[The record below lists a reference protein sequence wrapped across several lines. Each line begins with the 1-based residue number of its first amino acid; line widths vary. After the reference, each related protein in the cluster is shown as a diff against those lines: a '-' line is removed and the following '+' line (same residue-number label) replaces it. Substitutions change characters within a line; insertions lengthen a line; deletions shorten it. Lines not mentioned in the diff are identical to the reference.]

1 MSFLIVETDQM
12 LQFFC
17 SLINFFYFS
26 IPMSKT
32 KSRFDY
38 FCKCLKLKVFTPC
51 LDLYYSIPKMI
62 NSLENYLTFT
72 VNLLLY
78 PVFRNIHHHICLP
91 FISHRCYFTRGN
103 DLRHFWGNSPYAAYS
118 FFYLF
123 VTAGA
128 SISCPVTAQSLL
140 ATFFGSIPLLSGKT
154 SSLPTLAISAYLT
167 CVLGCSCIFSQFL
180 FFSGS

>member
-1 MSFLIVETDQM
+1 MSFLTVETDQM

-17 SLINFFYFS
+17 SLINFYFS

-91 FISHRCYFTRGN
+91 FISHRCYFTSGN
-103 DLRHFWGNSPYAAYS
+103 DLRHILGNSPYAAYS
-118 FFYLF
+118 FFIFLQQWVPAFHVLRVYWQL
-123 VTAGA
+123 
-128 SISCPVTAQSLL
+128 SLEVFHYWL
-140 ATFFGSIPLLSGKT
+140 DKT
-154 SSLPTLAISAYLT
+154 SSLSTLAISAYLT
-167 CVLGCSCIFSQFL
+167 LLCVRFSQFYVL
-180 FFSGS
+180 FR